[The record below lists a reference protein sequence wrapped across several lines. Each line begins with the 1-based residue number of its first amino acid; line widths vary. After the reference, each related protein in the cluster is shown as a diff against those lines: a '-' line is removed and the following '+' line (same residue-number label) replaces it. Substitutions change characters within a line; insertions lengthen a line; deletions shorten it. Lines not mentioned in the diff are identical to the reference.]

1 MANKIM
7 HVYTNVNLQNG
18 HEGLTGIAKKENK
31 VDVNKL
37 AVGQFALFINRAFTA
52 VKVFAAN
59 NVVVHYKHPRN
70 HILDY
75 KALRLIPAFFDGQ
88 NLGYMRALK
97 QVIEQDYPH
106 LVDRKSRHTD
116 DME

>member
-1 MANKIM
+1 MNKIM
-7 HVYTNVNLQNG
+7 HVYCNINLQNG
-18 HEGLTGIAKKENK
+18 HEGLTVIAKKENK
-31 VDVNKL
+31 LDVSKL

-59 NVVVHYKHPRN
+59 NVLIYYRHPKN

-88 NLGYMRALK
+88 NIGYMRALK

-106 LVDRKSRHTD
+106 IIERKSRKQ
-116 DME
+116 EE